1 MIFSVI
7 PDSMSDVCDFNHI
20 SAIDIDSTTN
30 IIFVAYNLGSCPV
43 SSDAD
48 AYLLMIDGNC
58 NCLITYILVDVP
70 IRDLV
75 VDSSRQKLHVQTWDT
90 VLIYNI
96 EDRKF
101 EKSFFDNLSGYNNG
115 IFFNDKLRKSLDQYI
130 NPKNFDMRYG
140 NVYFDDDKF
149 FNVSKGKVL
158 VYDIITGETT
168 LYFIEN
174 SFNAN
179 SSMIRDIAVNSQT
192 NTIYLQPDY
201 SLELIYVTDDQFVFQ
216 DTIDLQTELWLP
228 KGTLVYSP
236 IISCDVGEFLIRSH
250 NEFQC
255 LKQDLDKLNKIT
267 LDKFTRLSGSVMP
280 SWTANIVEW
289 WINGLIDDEIFSH
302 TVQFLLNENIVS
314 TLEPKIKC
322 VENFDEFPFWMKE
335 QASEWDNKHEYL
347 NGLEY
352 IIQIE
357 TRC

>member
-1 MIFSVI
+1 M
-7 PDSMSDVCDFNHI
+7 
-20 SAIDIDSTTN
+20 
-30 IIFVAYNLGSCPV
+30 YKLGT
-43 SSDAD
+43 
-48 AYLLMIDGNC
+48 L
-58 NCLITYILVDVP
+58 
-70 IRDLV
+70 
-75 VDSSRQKLHVQTWDT
+75 
-90 VLIYNI
+90 LIYNI

-158 VYDIITGETT
+158 VYDIITGEIT

-174 SFNAN
+174 SFNVN

-236 IISCDVGEFLIRSH
+236 IISCDVGEFLVRSH

-335 QASEWDNKHEYL
+335 QGHQSGITNTS
-347 NGLEY
+347 
-352 IIQIE
+352 I
-357 TRC
+357 